1 MQAKDI
7 PFKGFNEEDIAIAL
21 LKKVGFEH
29 CSLPT
34 ITEIHQ
40 TTINPLFFCSYK
52 CVDTQVNQGDSSK
65 NTSHFGFKNVPFN
78 CNLLK
83 GVSGSETDNPATF
96 DKDQVWKDEVT
107 GFLDSVMWLQW
118 LQP

>member
-1 MQAKDI
+1 MTAQ
-7 PFKGFNEEDIAIAL
+7 
-21 LKKVGFEH
+21 
-29 CSLPT
+29 
-34 ITEIHQ
+34 
-40 TTINPLFFCSYK
+40 
-52 CVDTQVNQGDSSK
+52 K

>member
-21 LKKVGFEH
+21 LKKVGFEQ

-40 TTINPLFFCSYK
+40 TTINPLFFCSYN

-65 NTSHFGFKNVPFN
+65 NTSHFGFKNVLFN